1 MVKHSICSKTS
12 SQSRIFFSNEQLLA
26 EQNTALFQSSRV
38 SVVILLVGL
47 ARYHIASLSA
57 TSRQSRP
64 SVLLGHRVYIERLPE
79 LFQSSFL
86 FQVPLKTQLMGL
98 PSKWPGTACLIV
110 VYVPSEP
117 QRGPQGM
124 SNKRYNSL
132 SANQIHHLRTH
143 CNFSFPN
150 IYY

>member
-1 MVKHSICSKTS
+1 M
-12 SQSRIFFSNEQLLA
+12 
-26 EQNTALFQSSRV
+26 
-38 SVVILLVGL
+38 ILLVGL
-47 ARYHIASLSA
+47 ARYHIASLSG

-64 SVLLGHRVYIERLPE
+64 SVLLGHRVYMERLPE

-110 VYVPSEP
+110 VYVASKP
-117 QRGPQGM
+117 QRGPQSM

-132 SANQIHHLRTH
+132 STNQIHHLRTH
-143 CNFSFPN
+143 CNFSFPKYIIDKTN
-150 IYY
+150 QLYNVYFKIINNGMIYPLWS